1 MAPVTLSPPGVVL
14 AVALNV
20 GALIMMRQLCGRPQA
35 RQAGTGGRAATAGGA
50 RQQEA
55 GTHSSVTGRTAG
67 VAAAPAAP
75 PWTTSM
81 PLPPGAAHGW
91 KRALVLVPS
100 VRDDRAGR
108 DLVRSTWMRDVE
120 PGTPA
125 AAELGMEV
133 EVKFVVGN
141 SIAARVEDRHPFAST
156 ESCRNATLYSF
167 RILEELEAHKDV
179 LMLSVLDNS
188 MTLKSMAMFEWA
200 FHNRPGVDYV
210 LKVDMDTY
218 VHWPR
223 FRDYLRTAMVRPG
236 ANGNVVVGRRH
247 MNAGLLAPRYSLKVG
262 GELYGCSMA
271 HLAAILHVARTS
283 STLTLQGLLGSAMHQ
298 LKREGAKW
306 RHLYTKRNLP
316 PENWAALLNFVHED
330 IAMSILLHTVQAQW
344 TVLSDT
350 QLNLYWAHG
359 KKLKDPHEY
368 LKCHQT
374 GKCIGDGGKRAQ
386 LRFKP
391 RRPHDAPVPRSN
403 GAKRPG
409 QSTPGTEATRATGA
423 SEGRFAP
430 GGSSRTT

>member
-1 MAPVTLSPPGVVL
+1 MAPVTLSNPGVVL

-20 GALIMMRQLCGRPQA
+20 GALIMMRQLCGHTQA
-35 RQAGTGGRAATAGGA
+35 RPRGTGGRAATAGGA
-50 RQQEA
+50 REEEA
-55 GTHSSVTGRTAG
+55 GTHSG
-67 VAAAPAAP
+67 VAVTPAAP
-75 PWTTSM
+75 PLTPSM
-81 PLPPGAAHGW
+81 PLRPGAAAGW

-100 VRDDRAGR
+100 VLNDRAGR

-188 MTLKSMAMFEWA
+188 LTLKSMAMFEWA

-236 ANGNVVVGRRH
+236 ANGSVVVGRRH
-247 MNAGLLAPRYSLKVG
+247 TNTGLFAPRYTLKVG

-271 HLAAILHVARTS
+271 HLAAILHVARAS

-306 RHLYTKRNLP
+306 RHVYTKRNLP
-316 PENWAALLNFVHED
+316 PENWAALVNFVHED
-330 IAMSILLHTVQAQW
+330 IAMSILLHTVQARW
-344 TVLSDT
+344 TVLSDK

-391 RRPHDAPVPRSN
+391 RRPHDAPVLRSN

-409 QSTPGTEATRATGA
+409 QSTPGAEATRATG
-423 SEGRFAP
+423 AP